1 MNPMLN
7 QEEFELIERFLEEK
21 LEKDQMVLIRKRIES
36 DQDFASLVDEIREMQ
51 LGVQRVALAEKLDS
65 FHADI
70 TEQKEFKPIHSIRPL
85 WFWSVAAS
93 LFLVMT
99 AGIWWIIGQESP
111 EEKLYQAY
119 FSADPGL
126 VTSMASEGNYE
137 FDRAMVDYKDGNYAN
152 AISRWEKLLVEKP
165 KNDTLNYF
173 LGTALLSAK
182 QDRKSVDFLESVAKD
197 SSSGF
202 YSDANWYLGLAYLKL
217 GEKEKAL
224 NYLSAS
230 LRPEAEKLISELEMK

>member
-1 MNPMLN
+1 MLN

-51 LGVQRVALAEKLDS
+51 LGIQRAALAEKLDS
-65 FHADI
+65 FHADL
-70 TEQKEFKPIHSIRPL
+70 TEQKEFKPIRSIRPL
-85 WFWSVAAS
+85 WFWSGAAS

-111 EEKLYQAY
+111 EEKRYQAY

-182 QDRKSVDFLESVAKD
+182 QDRKSVDFLELVAKD

-217 GEKEKAL
+217 GEKEKAI
-224 NYLSAS
+224 NYLSTS

>member
-1 MNPMLN
+1 MNPILN
-7 QEEFELIERFLEEK
+7 QEEFELIELFLEEK
-21 LEKDQMVLIRKRIES
+21 LNGDQMDRIRKRIDS
-36 DQDFASLVDEIREMQ
+36 DQDFASLVDEIREIQ
-51 LGVQRVALAEKLDS
+51 LGIQRASLSEKLDG

-70 TEQKEFKPIHSIRPL
+70 ANQKDSKPIRSIRPL
-85 WFWSVAAS
+85 WFWGVAAS

-99 AGIWWIIGQESP
+99 AGIWWILGQQSA
-111 EEKLYQAY
+111 EEKLFQAY
-119 FSADPGL
+119 FNPDPGL

-137 FDRAMVDYKDGNYAN
+137 FDRAMVDYKDGNYTEAFD
-152 AISRWEKLLVEKP
+152 RWEKLLAENP
-165 KNDTLNYF
+165 QNDTLNYF
-173 LGTALLSAK
+173 LGSALLSAK
-182 QDRKSVDFLESVAKD
+182 QELKSVDYLETVAKD

-217 GEKEKAL
+217 GKKEKAL